1 MILGAFV
8 DGRVTLP
15 VIFCLSD
22 EVNLSVDFVV
32 DTGFNDFLTL
42 PLAAVTAMNM
52 DFYST
57 TRIRLADGRDALIP
71 VYLAQINWDGQVKMV
86 PVLATGVKPLLGRA
100 LLQGFR
106 LVVEFVPDGKVRI
119 ESIDPPESVYGIS

>member
-1 MILGAFV
+1 MISGDFV
-8 DGRVTLP
+8 DDRAVVP

-22 EVNLSVDFVV
+22 EASLSINFVI

-42 PLAAVTAMNM
+42 PAAAVAAMNM

-57 TRIRLADGRDALIP
+57 TKIRLADGRDAVIP
-71 VYLAQINWDGQVKMV
+71 VHLAKIIWDGQDRMV
-86 PVLATGVKPLLGRA
+86 PVLATGLKPLLGRA

-106 LVVEFVPDGKVRI
+106 LVIEFVPDGKIRI
-119 ESIDPPESVYGIS
+119 ESIASPAPKAIE

>member
-8 DGRVTLP
+8 DGRVTVP
-15 VIFCLSD
+15 VIFYLSD
-22 EVNLSVDFVV
+22 EINLSVSFVV
-32 DTGFNDFLTL
+32 DTGFNDHLTL

-57 TRIRLADGRDALIP
+57 TTIRLADGRDALIP
-71 VYLAQINWDGQVKMV
+71 VYLAKINWDGREMMV

-100 LLQGFR
+100 LLQGFC
-106 LVVEFVPDGKVRI
+106 LVVEFIPEGKIQI
-119 ESIDPPESVYGIS
+119 ESIDPSASRAIE

>member
-8 DGRVTLP
+8 DSRVIVP

-22 EVNLSVDFVV
+22 EINMSIDFVV
-32 DTGFNDFLTL
+32 DTGFNDHLTL

-52 DFYST
+52 NFYST
-57 TRIRLADGRDALIP
+57 ITIRLADGRDALIP
-71 VYLAQINWDGQVKMV
+71 VYLAKINWDGREKMV
-86 PVLATGVKPLLGRA
+86 PVLATGIKPLLGRA

-106 LVVEFVPDGKVRI
+106 LVIEFVPDGKIWI
-119 ESIDPPESVYGIS
+119 ESIDSLASRMIG